1 MQMKEQDKNPKATKW
16 VGNKQSI
23 WKGTQSND
31 NKVDLKISEKE

>member
-1 MQMKEQDKNPKATKW
+1 MLQMKEQDKNPKATKW

-31 NKVDLKISEKE
+31 KKVI